1 MQAAVTAAPAP
12 VKFRKAYAVIAA
24 LAAAGI
30 AVSSF
35 SLYHH
40 FSKSKTSFCDLG
52 QTFNCDLVNRS
63 SYSTVFGV
71 PVALIGIV
79 GYLVILAFATVY
91 REKAETPFLLAASAL
106 AGLAFALRLA
116 YIEAFVLNAWCLLCL
131 SSLALILAIAVTACI
146 NIASTLRRPQ

>member
-1 MQAAVTAAPAP
+1 MQAAVTAAPSA
-12 VKFRKAYAVIAA
+12 VKFRKAYAVIAT

-52 QTFNCDLVNRS
+52 QAFNCDLVNRS

-71 PVALIGIV
+71 PVALIGII
-79 GYLVILAFATVY
+79 GYLVILSFATVY
-91 REKAETPFLLAASAL
+91 REKAETPFLLAAAAL

-131 SSLALILAIAVTACI
+131 SSLAVILAIAVIACI
-146 NIASTLRRPQ
+146 NAANSLQRT

>member
-1 MQAAVTAAPAP
+1 MTAAPAP
-12 VKFRKAYAVIAA
+12 AKFRKAYPVIAA
-24 LAAAGI
+24 LATAGI

-91 REKAETPFLLAASAL
+91 REKAETPFLLAAAAL
-106 AGLAFALRLA
+106 AGLAFALRLT

-131 SSLALILAIAVTACI
+131 SSLTVILTITICAAINAAIA
-146 NIASTLRRPQ
+146 LRRN

>member
-1 MQAAVTAAPAP
+1 MTAAPSA
-12 VKFRKAYAVIAA
+12 VKFRKAYAVIAT

-30 AVSSF
+30 AVSSL

-52 QTFNCDLVNRS
+52 QAFNCDLVNRS

-71 PVALIGIV
+71 PVALIGII
-79 GYLVILAFATVY
+79 GYLLILAFATVY
-91 REKAETPFLLAASAL
+91 REKAETPFLLAAAAV
-106 AGLAFALRLA
+106 AGLAFAFRLT

-131 SSLALILAIAVTACI
+131 SSLSVILAITIVA
-146 NIASTLRRPQ
+146 NIQAAIILRRS

>member
-1 MQAAVTAAPAP
+1 VTASPAPA
-12 VKFRKAYAVIAA
+12 KFHKAYAVIAA
-24 LAAAGI
+24 LAAAGV

-71 PVALIGIV
+71 PVALIGII

-91 REKAETPFLLAASAL
+91 REKAETPFLLAAAAL

-116 YIEAFVLNAWCLLCL
+116 YVEAFVLNAWCLLCL
-131 SSLALILAIAVTACI
+131 SSLAVIVAIAVTAAI
-146 NIASTLRRPQ
+146 NAASSLRRT

>member
-1 MQAAVTAAPAP
+1 MTAAPAP
-12 VKFRKAYAVIAA
+12 AKFRKAYPVIAA
-24 LAAAGI
+24 LATAGI

-91 REKAETPFLLAASAL
+91 REKAETPFLLAATAL
-106 AGLAFALRLA
+106 AGVGFALRLT

-131 SSLALILAIAVTACI
+131 SSLTVILTITICAAINAAIA
-146 NIASTLRRPQ
+146 LRRN